1 VTAPPLKTARTHTNS
16 SRYHLGL
23 ALLASLGLSVAF
35 AQESGALTLAAAL
48 ERLPQSPDWQIAD
61 LTYAASERALENARA
76 ASNLSVNAGGSYGLT
91 RQTNEIT
98 TTNPVPGGAPIVVSE
113 AGNVTSNANVSANA
127 SINVLPWSNA
137 QVQAR
142 SSELALQRA
151 VFDRSDARKNLMV
164 NATNQYFLARIAA
177 TDLELAKSNE
187 GLSEA
192 RLKIANQQQTNGQI
206 TREQLLGTQQAL
218 ENAKVNTMVAK
229 NTLELARLSLFNTL
243 GLSPNETSLSTPPS
257 EYAMPKTTLEAL
269 LKEALEKR
277 GDVQKA
283 KLRVQ
288 EAEEGLQAAQLNRWL
303 PNSNINLGYGVQGNS
318 GPNINGGLNIQSG
331 VASVSTTYPV
341 YQNPEP
347 KSTNP
352 ALTFSVS
359 VLIPILA
366 PSQDAQVG
374 TAQTNL
380 ETARK
385 TLESAKRG
393 AELDVRQKYND
404 ASIATQRLSIAK
416 LGLQS
421 LEFGNQQSQTNSGN
435 DHGLGRAKRRTNRQA
450 SRTRPRE
457 CGGNNTRQRHE
468 IADSTRAVSVW
479 QRAKS
484 ERNNKTKTPMPC
496 SDLEPLNSH
505 HTSH

>member
-1 VTAPPLKTARTHTNS
+1 VTAPPKTTGTSTARHTGHS
-16 SRYHLGL
+16 SRYRQSITVI
-23 ALLASLGLSVAF
+23 AMGLSVAL
-35 AQESGALTLAAAL
+35 AQDTGALTLAAAL

-76 ASNLSVNAGGSYGLT
+76 ASNLSLNAGGAYGLS

-113 AGNVTSNANVSANA
+113 AGATNSNANLSANA

-151 VFDRSDARKNLMV
+151 AFDRSDARKNLMV
-164 NATNQYFLARIAA
+164 NASNQYFIARIAA

-206 TREQLLGTQQAL
+206 TREQLLGSQQAL
-218 ENAKVNTMVAK
+218 ENAKVNTMAAK
-229 NTLELARLSLFNTL
+229 NTLEFARLSLFNTL
-243 GLSPNETSLSTPPS
+243 GLAPNEATLSTPPT
-257 EYAMPKTTLEAL
+257 EYAMPKTALETL
-269 LKEALEKR
+269 LKESLEKR

-283 KLRVQ
+283 LLRVR

-303 PNSNINLGYGVQGNS
+303 PNSNINLGYGVPGNN

-331 VASVSTTYPV
+331 VASVSTAYPV

-366 PSQDAQVG
+366 PSQDAQLNG
-374 TAQTNL
+374 AQTNL

-385 TLESAKRG
+385 TLEIAKRG
-393 AELDVRQKYND
+393 AELDLRQKYNE
-404 ASIATQRLSIAK
+404 AFIATQRLAIAK

-421 LEFGNQQSQTNSGN
+421 ARSSLETNKAKQTAGTITALDVQSGEQT
-435 DHGLGRAKRRTNRQA
+435 AKQA
-450 SRTRPRE
+450 
-457 CGGNNTRQRHE
+457 
-468 IADSTRAVSVW
+468 
-479 QRAKS
+479 
-484 ERNNKTKTPMPC
+484 ER
-496 SDLEPLNSH
+496 DLENAVATTQVSGMKLQVALGKDPSEK
-505 HTSH
+505 

>member
-1 VTAPPLKTARTHTNS
+1 VTAPPKTPHTSTGRHNGHS
-16 SRYHLGL
+16 SRYRLSIAVL
-23 ALLASLGLSVAF
+23 AMGLSVAF
-35 AQESGALTLAAAL
+35 AQEGGALTLAAAL

-61 LTYAASERALENARA
+61 LTYAANERALETARA
-76 ASNLSVNAGGSYGLT
+76 ASNLSLNAGGAYGLT

-98 TTNPVPGGAPIVVSE
+98 TTNIVNGQPVTTPVSE
-113 AGNVTSNANVSANA
+113 AGAVNSNANLSANA

-151 VFDRSDARKNLMV
+151 AFDRSDARKNLMV
-164 NATNQYFLARIAA
+164 NASNQYFAARIAA

-187 GLSEA
+187 NLSEA

-206 TREQLLGTQQAL
+206 TREQLLSSQQAL
-218 ENAKVNTMVAK
+218 ENAKVGTMAAK

-243 GLSPNETSLSTPPS
+243 GLAPNEATLNTPPT
-257 EYAMPKTTLEAL
+257 EYVMTKTALETL
-269 LKEALEKR
+269 LKESLEKR

-283 KLRVQ
+283 MLRLR

-303 PNSNINLGYGVQGNS
+303 PNSSINLGYGVQGNS

-331 VASVSTTYPV
+331 VASVSTAYPV

-366 PSQDAQVG
+366 PSQDAQLNS
-374 TAQTNL
+374 AQTNL

-393 AELDVRQKYND
+393 AELDVRQKYNE
-404 ASIATQRLSIAK
+404 AFIATQRLSIAK
-416 LGLQS
+416 LGLQNARS
-421 LEFGNQQSQTNSGN
+421 SIETNKAKQTAGTITALDVQSGEQT
-435 DHGLGRAKRRTNRQA
+435 AKQA
-450 SRTRPRE
+450 
-457 CGGNNTRQRHE
+457 
-468 IADSTRAVSVW
+468 
-479 QRAKS
+479 
-484 ERNNKTKTPMPC
+484 ER
-496 SDLEPLNSH
+496 DLENAVATTQVSGMRLQVALGKDPSEK
-505 HTSH
+505 

>member
-1 VTAPPLKTARTHTNS
+1 MTAPPLTTARTQTNS
-16 SRYHLGL
+16 SRYRLGIAVL
-23 ALLASLGLSVAF
+23 AMGLSVAF
-35 AQESGALTLAAAL
+35 AQDGGPLTLAAAL

-76 ASNLSVNAGGSYGLT
+76 ASNLSLNAGGAYGVT

-98 TTNPVPGGAPIVVSE
+98 TTNIVNGQPVTTPVSE
-113 AGNVTSNANVSANA
+113 AGAVNSNANLAANA

-151 VFDRSDARKNLMV
+151 AFDRSDARKNLMV
-164 NATNQYFLARIAA
+164 NATNQYFIARIAA
-177 TDLELAKSNE
+177 TDLELARSNE

-206 TREQLLGTQQAL
+206 TREQLLGSQQAL
-218 ENAKVNTMVAK
+218 ENAKVNTMAAK

-243 GLSPNETSLSTPPS
+243 GLAPNDASLSTPPT
-257 EYAMPKTTLEAL
+257 EYAMTKTALETL
-269 LKEALEKR
+269 LKESLGKR

-283 KLRVQ
+283 LLRLR

-318 GPNINGGLNIQSG
+318 GPSINGGLNIQSG
-331 VASVSTTYPV
+331 VASVSTAYPI

-347 KSTNP
+347 KTTNP

-366 PSQDAQVG
+366 PSQDAQLNS
-374 TAQTNL
+374 AQTNL

-385 TLESAKRG
+385 TLEIAKRG
-393 AELDVRQKYND
+393 AELDVRQKYNE
-404 ASIATQRLSIAK
+404 AFIATQRLAIAK

-421 LEFGNQQSQTNSGN
+421 ARSSLETNKAKQTAGTITALDVQSGEQTARQAERDLENAIATTQVSGMKLQVA
-435 DHGLGRAKRRTNRQA
+435 LGRE
-450 SRTRPRE
+450 P
-457 CGGNNTRQRHE
+457 
-468 IADSTRAVSVW
+468 
-479 QRAKS
+479 
-484 ERNNKTKTPMPC
+484 
-496 SDLEPLNSH
+496 SDKN
-505 HTSH
+505 

>member
-1 VTAPPLKTARTHTNS
+1 VTAPPAKTTQIPTNS
-16 SRYHLGL
+16 SKYRLGI
-23 ALLASLGLSVAF
+23 AVLASLGLSVAL
-35 AQESGALTLAAAL
+35 AQDAGALTLAAAL

-76 ASNLSVNAGGSYGLT
+76 ASNLSLNAGGAYGLT

-98 TTNPVPGGAPIVVSE
+98 TTNPAPGGAPIVLE
-113 AGNVTSNANVSANA
+113 AGNVTSNANLTANA

-151 VFDRSDARKNLMV
+151 AFDRSDARKNLMV
-164 NATNQYFLARIAA
+164 NASNQYFLARVAA

-187 GLSEA
+187 NLSEA

-206 TREQLLGTQQAL
+206 TREQLLGSQQAL
-218 ENAKVNTMVAK
+218 ENAKVNTMAAK

-243 GLSPNETSLSTPPS
+243 GLAPNEATLSTPPT
-257 EYAMPKTTLEAL
+257 EYAMTKTALETL
-269 LKEALEKR
+269 LKESLEKR

-283 KLRVQ
+283 LLRLR
-288 EAEEGLQAAQLNRWL
+288 EADEGLQAAQLNRWL

-331 VASVSTTYPV
+331 VASVSTAYPI

-352 ALTFSVS
+352 ALTFSVN

-366 PSQDAQVG
+366 PSQDAQLG
-374 TAQTNL
+374 SAQTNL

-385 TLESAKRG
+385 TLEIAKRG
-393 AELDVRQKYND
+393 AELDVRQKYNE
-404 ASIATQRLSIAK
+404 AFIATQRLSIAK

-421 LEFGNQQSQTNSGN
+421 ARSSLETNKAKQTAGTITALDVQSGEQT
-435 DHGLGRAKRRTNRQA
+435 ARQA
-450 SRTRPRE
+450 
-457 CGGNNTRQRHE
+457 
-468 IADSTRAVSVW
+468 
-479 QRAKS
+479 
-484 ERNNKTKTPMPC
+484 ER
-496 SDLEPLNSH
+496 DLENAVATTQISGMKLQVALGKDPGEK
-505 HTSH
+505 

>member
-1 VTAPPLKTARTHTNS
+1 VTAPPIPTARTQTNS
-16 SRYHLGL
+16 SRYRLSL
-23 ALLASLGLSVAF
+23 AVLASLGLSVAL
-35 AQESGALTLAAAL
+35 AQEGGALTLAAAL

-76 ASNLSVNAGGSYGLT
+76 ASNLSVNAGGNYGLT

-98 TTNPVPGGAPIVVSE
+98 TTNIVNGQPVTTLVSE
-113 AGNVTSNANVSANA
+113 AGAVTSNASVSANA

-151 VFDRSDARKNLMV
+151 AFDRNDARKNVMV

-218 ENAKVNTMVAK
+218 ENAKVNTMAAK

-243 GLSPNETSLSTPPS
+243 GLAPNESILNTPPT
-257 EYAMPKTTLEAL
+257 EYTMPKATLEAL

-303 PNSNINLGYGVQGNS
+303 PNSNINLGYGVQGNN

-331 VASVSTTYPV
+331 VASVSTAYPV
-341 YQNPEP
+341 YQNPDP

-366 PSQDAQVG
+366 PSQDAQLG
-374 TAQTNL
+374 SAQTNL

-393 AELDVRQKYND
+393 AELDVRQKFNE
-404 ASIATQRLSIAK
+404 AFIATQRLLIAK
-416 LGLQS
+416 IGLQS
-421 LEFGNQQSQTNSGN
+421 ARSSLETNKAKQTAGTITALDVQSGEQT
-435 DHGLGRAKRRTNRQA
+435 AKQA
-450 SRTRPRE
+450 
-457 CGGNNTRQRHE
+457 
-468 IADSTRAVSVW
+468 
-479 QRAKS
+479 
-484 ERNNKTKTPMPC
+484 ER
-496 SDLEPLNSH
+496 DLENAVATTHVSGMKLQVALGKELNDKN
-505 HTSH
+505 

>member
-1 VTAPPLKTARTHTNS
+1 MTAPPRTPARQTGSS
-16 SRYHLGL
+16 SRYRLSL
-23 ALLASLGLSVAF
+23 AVLASLGLSAAF

-76 ASNLSVNAGGSYGLT
+76 ASNLSVNAGGAYSLT

-98 TTNPVPGGAPIVVSE
+98 TTNPAPGGAPIVVSE
-113 AGNVTSNANVSANA
+113 AGAVTSNANLSANA

-151 VFDRSDARKNLMV
+151 AFDRNDARKNLMV
-164 NATNQYFLARIAA
+164 NASNQYFAARIAV

-192 RLKIANQQQTNGQI
+192 RLKVANQQQANNQI
-206 TREQLLGTQQAL
+206 TREQLLSSQQAL
-218 ENAKVNTMVAK
+218 ENAKVGTMAAK

-243 GLSPNETSLSTPPS
+243 GLAPNEVSLSTPPT
-257 EYAMPKTTLEAL
+257 EYVMPKVTLEAL
-269 LKEALEKR
+269 LKESLEKR

-283 KLRVQ
+283 MLRLR

-303 PNSNINLGYGVQGNS
+303 PNSNINLGYGVQGNN

-331 VASVSTTYPV
+331 VASVSTAYPI

-352 ALTFSVS
+352 ALTFSVN

-366 PSQDAQVG
+366 PSQDAQLG
-374 TAQTNL
+374 SAQTNL

-393 AELDVRQKYND
+393 AELDVRQKYNE
-404 ASIATQRLSIAK
+404 AFIATQRLSIAK

-421 LEFGNQQSQTNSGN
+421 ARSSLETNKAKQTAGTITVLDVQSAEQTAKQAERDLENAVATTHVSGMKLQVA
-435 DHGLGRAKRRTNRQA
+435 LGRE
-450 SRTRPRE
+450 P
-457 CGGNNTRQRHE
+457 
-468 IADSTRAVSVW
+468 
-479 QRAKS
+479 S
-484 ERNNKTKTPMPC
+484 EK
-496 SDLEPLNSH
+496 
-505 HTSH
+505 

>member
-1 VTAPPLKTARTHTNS
+1 VTAPPARTTQIPTNS
-16 SRYHLGL
+16 SKYRLGI
-23 ALLASLGLSVAF
+23 AVLASLGLSVAL
-35 AQESGALTLAAAL
+35 AQDAGALTLAAAL

-76 ASNLSVNAGGSYGLT
+76 ASNLSLNAGGAYGLT

-98 TTNPVPGGAPIVVSE
+98 TTNPAPGGAPIVLE
-113 AGNVTSNANVSANA
+113 AGNVTSNANLTANA

-151 VFDRSDARKNLMV
+151 AFDRSDARKNLMV
-164 NATNQYFLARIAA
+164 NASNQYFLARVAA

-187 GLSEA
+187 NLSEA

-206 TREQLLGTQQAL
+206 TREQLLGSQQAL
-218 ENAKVNTMVAK
+218 ENAKVNTMAAK

-243 GLSPNETSLSTPPS
+243 GLAPNEATLSTPPT
-257 EYAMPKTTLEAL
+257 EYAMTKTALETL
-269 LKEALEKR
+269 LKESLEKR

-283 KLRVQ
+283 LLRLR
-288 EAEEGLQAAQLNRWL
+288 EADEGLQAAQLNRWL

-331 VASVSTTYPV
+331 VASVSTAYPI

-352 ALTFSVS
+352 ALTFSVN

-366 PSQDAQVG
+366 PSQDAQLG
-374 TAQTNL
+374 SAQTNL

-385 TLESAKRG
+385 TLEIAKRG
-393 AELDVRQKYND
+393 AELDVRQKYNE
-404 ASIATQRLSIAK
+404 AFIATQRLSIAK

-421 LEFGNQQSQTNSGN
+421 ARSSLETNKAKQTAGTITALDVQSGEQT
-435 DHGLGRAKRRTNRQA
+435 ARQA
-450 SRTRPRE
+450 
-457 CGGNNTRQRHE
+457 
-468 IADSTRAVSVW
+468 
-479 QRAKS
+479 
-484 ERNNKTKTPMPC
+484 ER
-496 SDLEPLNSH
+496 DLENAVATTQISGMKLQVALGKDPGEK
-505 HTSH
+505 

>member
-1 VTAPPLKTARTHTNS
+1 VTAPPQTSARTQTNS
-16 SRYHLGL
+16 SRYRLSIAML
-23 ALLASLGLSVAF
+23 AILGLSVAL
-35 AQESGALTLAAAL
+35 AQDGGALTLAAAL

-76 ASNLSVNAGGSYGLT
+76 ASNLSVNAGGNYGLT

-98 TTNPVPGGAPIVVSE
+98 TTNIVNGQPVTTVVSE
-113 AGNVTSNANVSANA
+113 AGNVTSNASVSANA

-142 SSELALQRA
+142 SSDLALQRA
-151 VFDRSDARKNLMV
+151 VFDRNDARKNLMV

-187 GLSEA
+187 GLSDA

-218 ENAKVNTMVAK
+218 ENAKVNTMAAK

-243 GLSPNETSLSTPPS
+243 GLAPNEASLSTPPT
-257 EYAMPKTTLEAL
+257 EYAMPKATLEAL

-303 PNSNINLGYGVQGNS
+303 PNSNINLGYGVQGNN

-331 VASVSTTYPV
+331 VASVSTAYPV

-366 PSQDAQVG
+366 PSQDAQLG

-385 TLESAKRG
+385 TLESAKRV
-393 AELDVRQKYND
+393 AELDMRQKYND
-404 ASIATQRLSIAK
+404 AFIATQRLSIAK

-421 LEFGNQQSQTNSGN
+421 ARSSLETNKAKQTAGTITVLDVQSGEQT
-435 DHGLGRAKRRTNRQA
+435 AKQA
-450 SRTRPRE
+450 
-457 CGGNNTRQRHE
+457 
-468 IADSTRAVSVW
+468 
-479 QRAKS
+479 
-484 ERNNKTKTPMPC
+484 ER
-496 SDLEPLNSH
+496 DLENAVATTQVSGMKLQVALGKEPGEK
-505 HTSH
+505 

>member
-1 VTAPPLKTARTHTNS
+1 VTAPPKTTARPQANS
-16 SRYHLGL
+16 SRYRLGI
-23 ALLASLGLSVAF
+23 AVMASLSLSVAL

-76 ASNLSVNAGGSYGLT
+76 ASNLSLNAGGAYGLT
-91 RQTNEIT
+91 RQTNEIS
-98 TTNPVPGGAPIVVSE
+98 TTNPAPGGAPIVVSE
-113 AGNVTSNANVSANA
+113 AGAVTSNANFAANA

-151 VFDRSDARKNLMV
+151 AFDRSDARKNLMV
-164 NATNQYFLARIAA
+164 NASNQYFAARIAA

-187 GLSEA
+187 GLNEA

-206 TREQLLGTQQAL
+206 TREQLLGSQQAL
-218 ENAKVNTMVAK
+218 ENAKVNTMAAK

-243 GLSPNETSLSTPPS
+243 GLAPNEATLNTAPTEYVMTKTSLET
-257 EYAMPKTTLEAL
+257 L
-269 LKEALEKR
+269 LKESLEKR

-283 KLRVQ
+283 MLRLR
-288 EAEEGLQAAQLNRWL
+288 EAEEGLSAAQLNRWL
-303 PNSNINLGYGVQGNS
+303 PNSSINLGYGVQGNS

-331 VASVSTTYPV
+331 VASVSTAYPV

-366 PSQDAQVG
+366 PSQDAQLG
-374 TAQTNL
+374 SAQTNL

-385 TLESAKRG
+385 TLEIAKRG
-393 AELDVRQKYND
+393 AELDVRQKFNE
-404 ASIATQRLSIAK
+404 AFIATQRLSIAK

-421 LEFGNQQSQTNSGN
+421 ARSSLDTNKAKQTAGTITALDVQSGEQT
-435 DHGLGRAKRRTNRQA
+435 AKQA
-450 SRTRPRE
+450 
-457 CGGNNTRQRHE
+457 
-468 IADSTRAVSVW
+468 
-479 QRAKS
+479 
-484 ERNNKTKTPMPC
+484 ER
-496 SDLEPLNSH
+496 DLENAVATTQVSGMKLQVALGKEPSEK
-505 HTSH
+505 

>member
-1 VTAPPLKTARTHTNS
+1 MTAPPRTPARQTGSS
-16 SRYHLGL
+16 SRSRLSL
-23 ALLASLGLSVAF
+23 AVLASLSLSVAL
-35 AQESGALTLAAAL
+35 AQEGGALTLAAAL

-61 LTYAASERALENARA
+61 LTYAASERALENALA
-76 ASNLSVNAGGSYGLT
+76 ASNLSVNAGGAYSLT

-98 TTNPVPGGAPIVVSE
+98 TTNPAPGGAPIVVSE
-113 AGNVTSNANVSANA
+113 AGAVTSNANLSANA

-151 VFDRSDARKNLMV
+151 AFDRNDARKNLMV
-164 NATNQYFLARIAA
+164 NASNQYFAARIAV

-192 RLKIANQQQTNGQI
+192 RLKVANQQQANNQI
-206 TREQLLGTQQAL
+206 TREQLLSSQQAL
-218 ENAKVNTMVAK
+218 ENAKVGTMAAK

-243 GLSPNETSLSTPPS
+243 GLAPNEVSLSTPPT
-257 EYAMPKTTLEAL
+257 EYVMPKVTLETL
-269 LKEALEKR
+269 LKESLEKR

-283 KLRVQ
+283 MLRLR

-303 PNSNINLGYGVQGNS
+303 PNSNINLGYGVQGNN

-331 VASVSTTYPV
+331 VASVSTAYPI

-352 ALTFSVS
+352 ALTFSVN

-366 PSQDAQVG
+366 PSQDAQLG
-374 TAQTNL
+374 SAQTNL

-393 AELDVRQKYND
+393 AELDVRQKYNE
-404 ASIATQRLSIAK
+404 AFIATQRLSIAK

-421 LEFGNQQSQTNSGN
+421 ARSSLETNKAKQTAGTITVLDVQGAEQTAKQAERDLENAVATTHVSGMKLQVA
-435 DHGLGRAKRRTNRQA
+435 LGRE
-450 SRTRPRE
+450 P
-457 CGGNNTRQRHE
+457 
-468 IADSTRAVSVW
+468 
-479 QRAKS
+479 S
-484 ERNNKTKTPMPC
+484 EK
-496 SDLEPLNSH
+496 
-505 HTSH
+505 